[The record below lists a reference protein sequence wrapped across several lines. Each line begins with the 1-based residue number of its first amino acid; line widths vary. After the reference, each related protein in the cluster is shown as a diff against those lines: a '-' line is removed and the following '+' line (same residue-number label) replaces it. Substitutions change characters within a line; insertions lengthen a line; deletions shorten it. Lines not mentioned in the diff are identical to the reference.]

1 MVFSGMC
8 VSVSVC
14 SPGKRMRFAL
24 LNGTD
29 KLSWELS
36 RLKRID
42 DDNEGSFGMKLFV
55 K

>member
-1 MVFSGMC
+1 
-8 VSVSVC
+8 VC
-14 SPGKRMRFAL
+14 SPGKRVSSAL

-29 KLSWELS
+29 RSSWELS

-42 DDNEGSFGMKLFV
+42 DDDEGSFGMKLFV

>member
-1 MVFSGMC
+1 MFSGIC

-14 SPGKRMRFAL
+14 SPGKRTRFAL

-29 KLSWELS
+29 RSSWELS
-36 RLKRID
+36 RLKRMDED
-42 DDNEGSFGMKLFV
+42 DEGSFGMKLFV